1 MTDGMHAAI
10 SHHQEKS
17 EHHHNCSIVKL
28 ILSLLGYTM
37 VIHIVAFLLAML
49 LMDVQ
54 GGITTS
60 PVLCQCGKV

>member
-17 EHHHNCSIVKL
+17 EHHHNCCIVKL
-28 ILSLLGYTM
+28 ILSLSRYTM
-37 VIHIVAFLLAML
+37 VIHIVAFLLAMV

-54 GGITTS
+54 GCITTS
-60 PVLCQCGKV
+60 PVLRQCGKV